1 MDTMMSRGFSL
12 VGWPS
17 RAHVGDDDAP
27 ILGQLQFG
35 SQCWSYGLRV
45 RANGSLPNPSVLPQF
60 VKHEA
65 DGRLRNRETE
75 TFAAATCAQD
85 ECIDPNQTA
94 IPIDQGTI
102 AVTGVNGRVSLYV
115 HHGSV
120 QFRLSSHSAH
130 DPLGDGV
137 IQSLGRSD
145 RQHSLSKPH
154 AELLGQRNKRKR
166 LSSILIKARST
177 FRLAPISLAS

>member
-1 MDTMMSRGFSL
+1 MMSRGFSL

-75 TFAAATCAQD
+75 TFAAATCAQN

-94 IPIDQGTI
+94 IPIDQGTT
-102 AVTGVNGRVSLYV
+102 AVAGVNGRVSLYV
-115 HHGSV
+115 HHGAV
-120 QFRLSSHSAH
+120 QFRLSSHRAP

-145 RQHSLSKPH
+145 RQPSPSKPH

-166 LSSILIKARST
+166 LFLDLDQGKIHFSAGT
-177 FRLAPISLAS
+177 DQLAS